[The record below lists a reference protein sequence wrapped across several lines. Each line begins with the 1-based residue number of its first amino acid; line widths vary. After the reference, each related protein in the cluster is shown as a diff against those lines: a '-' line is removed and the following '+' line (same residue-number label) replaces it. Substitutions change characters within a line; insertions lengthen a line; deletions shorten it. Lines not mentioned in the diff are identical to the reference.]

1 MWYNFVRRSRDRLD
15 ILHSGGYWLRLCHRS
30 CARLPRSTSRPD
42 SPSRLRRNARRLGLS
57 LPGPRHTRSRDGAS
71 ASRQPARSGVG
82 RRLGRRAPRD
92 VGRAAL
98 RREGA
103 RSVRAPGGRHAQ
115 HVGRRAAARGAR
127 HRPRAV
133 RRMALGPHR
142 AGLDRHRGLRP
153 QLRRRGH
160 VSAAGAGA
168 EGEASGDVLLSP
180 AVAGD
185 ARPPDLS
192 DTRTR
197 LSVPHHWSSPW
208 SVVGAARVGE
218 HLRLRS
224 TGALLVRRVGDLRG
238 DPRRPCGRGLAR
250 TARRLL
256 RDHRLRGARA
266 HARRRVPAPRT
277 ARFLMGLFVAGM
289 NHRTAAVAVREQL
302 ALEEDKLRE
311 ILREVLVE
319 GGMAEAVIVSTCN
332 RVEVYGVAEVPG
344 EARATVFRHL
354 CHQRGLD
361 PAAVDACLY
370 THVDR
375 DAVSHTFRVAASLDS
390 MMIGEPQILGQVKD
404 AFALAQACEAV
415 GPALHSL
422 FTHAFAVAKK
432 VRTETDV
439 GRYAVSVSF
448 AAVELAKKIF
458 DGLSGRTVLLVGAGK
473 LGELAAR
480 HRAQRGAFPIY
491 VANRTWSRALEMA
504 RALSGTAV
512 PFDELTTALASA
524 DIVITS
530 TGAHEPVIRRD
541 MVVEVLHGR
550 RGRPLFFIDIAVPRN
565 VEESVE
571 TLEDVYCYDID
582 DLKQVVDA
590 NLRERRR
597 EAQRAETLVE
607 REVGKFLARLADAD
621 VIPTI
626 VSLRERLESIRLGE
640 VKKTMAR
647 LVDASP
653 ETKDAI
659 DALSSAIV
667 NKILHTPITKL
678 RESSRAG
685 HGRSW
690 TELVHELFGLGR
702 QG

>member
-1 MWYNFVRRSRDRLD
+1 
-15 ILHSGGYWLRLCHRS
+15 
-30 CARLPRSTSRPD
+30 
-42 SPSRLRRNARRLGLS
+42 
-57 LPGPRHTRSRDGAS
+57 
-71 ASRQPARSGVG
+71 
-82 RRLGRRAPRD
+82 
-92 VGRAAL
+92 
-98 RREGA
+98 
-103 RSVRAPGGRHAQ
+103 
-115 HVGRRAAARGAR
+115 
-127 HRPRAV
+127 
-133 RRMALGPHR
+133 
-142 AGLDRHRGLRP
+142 
-153 QLRRRGH
+153 
-160 VSAAGAGA
+160 
-168 EGEASGDVLLSP
+168 
-180 AVAGD
+180 
-185 ARPPDLS
+185 
-192 DTRTR
+192 
-197 LSVPHHWSSPW
+197 
-208 SVVGAARVGE
+208 
-218 HLRLRS
+218 
-224 TGALLVRRVGDLRG
+224 
-238 DPRRPCGRGLAR
+238 
-250 TARRLL
+250 
-256 RDHRLRGARA
+256 
-266 HARRRVPAPRT
+266 
-277 ARFLMGLFVAGM
+277 MGLFVAGM
-289 NHRTAAVAVREQL
+289 NHRTASVGVREQL

-311 ILREVLVE
+311 ILREVLAS
-319 GGMAEAVIVSTCN
+319 GGMSEAVIVSTCN
-332 RVEVYGVAEVPG
+332 RVELYGVAEVPG

-354 CHQRGLD
+354 CHHRGLD
-361 PAAVDACLY
+361 PASVDPCLY
-370 THVDR
+370 THLDR
-375 DAVSHTFRVAASLDS
+375 EAVGHAFRVAASLDS

-404 AFALAQACEAV
+404 AFALAQSCETV
-415 GPALHSL
+415 GPTLHTL
-422 FTHAFAVAKK
+422 FTQAFAVAKK

-458 DGLSGRTVLLVGAGK
+458 DGLASRTVLLVGAGK
-473 LGELAAR
+473 MGELAAR
-480 HRAQRGAFPIY
+480 HLVEQGAFPIY
-491 VANRTWSRALEMA
+491 VANRTWSRAQEMA

-512 PFDELTTALASA
+512 PFDELTTVLASA

-530 TGAHEPVIRRD
+530 TGAREPVIQRD
-541 MVVEVLHGR
+541 MVAGVLHGR

-597 EAQRAETLVE
+597 EAQRAEGLVE

-647 LVDASP
+647 LGDASP

-667 NKILHTPITKL
+667 NKILHAPITKL

-702 QG
+702 QS